1 MKDNTIKAAYHY
13 DLEEKGMVLKLK
25 LYHTA
30 LWQAGNDFMEG
41 EVMFYDLTLDDC
53 CKLVEGIAKYK
64 ADLLDKMGPQESA
77 ERPVKEE
84 ENATAT
90 AWLN

>member
-1 MKDNTIKAAYHY
+1 MKDNTIKAACHY
-13 DLEEKGMVLKLK
+13 DLKEKGMVLKLK

-53 CKLVEGIAKYK
+53 CKLVEGIARYK
-64 ADLLDKMGPQESA
+64 ADLLDKMASQGLAKRLTKNQ
-77 ERPVKEE
+77 VGKEE
-84 ENATAT
+84 R
-90 AWLN
+90 

>member
-1 MKDNTIKAAYHY
+1 MENKIREACHF
-13 DLEEKGMVLKLK
+13 DLKERGMVLNLK

-30 LWQAGNDFMEG
+30 LWQAGSDLVEG
-41 EVMFYDLTLDDC
+41 EIQLYDLTLDDC

-64 ADLLDKMGPQESA
+64 ADLLDKMGPKESA